1 MLSFNIHTFDTLF
14 PYPASCLT
22 LIHLL
27 CEQSAD
33 GFHPDKSKVN
43 KDKLV
48 AFIQAPVTGDLS
60 EVDTMHPEFSIHY
73 DYFYCIVWI
82 DTRYR
87 SCDHHHP
94 GWELHHH
101 YIRTVRE
108 VLELKGGRHGL
119 DRAPWSVLLLV
130 EIHQHP
136 SWLPRGYS
144 ALHRREDEHFLRW
157 DLWCRCVRN
166 WLT

>member
-1 MLSFNIHTFDTLF
+1 MTADSEHHYFIHTFCANELSFNIHTFDTLL
-14 PYPASCLT
+14 PYPASRLT
-22 LIHLL
+22 LIQLL

-60 EVDTMHPEFSIHY
+60 EVGTMHPEFSIHY

-94 GWELHHH
+94 G
-101 YIRTVRE
+101 
-108 VLELKGGRHGL
+108 
-119 DRAPWSVLLLV
+119 
-130 EIHQHP
+130 
-136 SWLPRGYS
+136 
-144 ALHRREDEHFLRW
+144 
-157 DLWCRCVRN
+157 
-166 WLT
+166 